1 GPLKPKAAVTTAQP
15 KAAMMPSD
23 TRVSMFVVRLTRFF
37 HAERWNGQA
46 AHVTIG
52 RATRTQTHSQPG
64 NRHAST
70 SASAM
75 VASMSGTVRTVAR
88 MRRRRSEPSRTSA
101 ARWDHA
107 SSPGLWTCAPYPA
120 FFTAARAASGSS
132 RPVTRARSVAK
143 FTYAVAPSMRFND
156 FSTRRAQAVHVIPVM
171 SISTPPV
178 SPVDCVELSSR
189 TVLSLLTFVRS
200 FLSRAARGRVRAACG
215 RVHARLRPCPGGR
228 VRAARGRVSGR
239 VRLVVLVVGGDDAVS
254 FGQLAQHVVVGRELI
269 AEARVLVAVE
279 AAGVPLVLFRP
290 L

>member
-1 GPLKPKAAVTTAQP
+1 
-15 KAAMMPSD
+15 MMPRD

-143 FTYAVAPSMRFND
+143 FTHAVAPSMRFND

-171 SISTPPV
+171 SISPPPV
-178 SPVDCVELSSR
+178 SPVDCVELPSR

-200 FLSRAARGRVRAACG
+200 FLS
-215 RVHARLRPCPGGR
+215 
-228 VRAARGRVSGR
+228 RAARGRVSGR

-269 AEARVLVAVE
+269 AETRILVAVE
-279 AAGVPLVLFRP
+279 AAGVPLVLFR
-290 L
+290 